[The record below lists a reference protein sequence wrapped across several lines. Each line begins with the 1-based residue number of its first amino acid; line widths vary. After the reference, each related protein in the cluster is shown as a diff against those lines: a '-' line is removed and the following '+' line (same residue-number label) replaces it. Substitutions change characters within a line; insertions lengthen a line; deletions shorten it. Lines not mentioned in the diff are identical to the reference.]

1 MPQVRC
7 QGGLG
12 GLVLHVASQM
22 GAAQTAAQALLGGRE
37 ELLDD
42 IVGAVDNRH
51 RPALLITGHGMAPQP
66 VTVAVQIVEN
76 DPLRIVAS
84 QTAEG
89 RGPDPLAQ
97 VLMVAPQV
105 GSNRSDAGSGSLGPE
120 RGGGCRT
127 LATGQFLRR

>member
-12 GLVLHVASQM
+12 RLVLHVAAQM

-42 IVGAVDNRH
+42 MVGALDNRH
-51 RPALLITGHGMAPQP
+51 RPALVIAGHGMAPQP
-66 VTVAVQIVEN
+66 VTVAIQIVEN
-76 DPLRIVAS
+76 DPLRIVGS

-105 GSNRSDAGSGSLGPE
+105 GSNRSDAGRGSRGPSGAEGVG
-120 RGGGCRT
+120 R
-127 LATGQFLRR
+127 